1 MLRLSP
7 AVAFSVIT
15 IASCD
20 TEAPDASPQSA
31 EYSGPAVFAE
41 TPQARLM
48 KVLDLNGDGSLT
60 QGEFV
65 YVSDNVHFAE
75 ADLDVNGRVDEA
87 ELRTLVENITPLK
100 KGYRGRQLH
109 DPVPKKG
116 PQSTSIGK
124 PKRKKKKKRYKSQ

>member
-1 MLRLSP
+1 MFIHIVMVSTVLL
-7 AVAFSVIT
+7 
-15 IASCD
+15 SCD

-100 KGYRGRQLH
+100 KGYRGRQLQ

-124 PKRKKKKKRYKSQ
+124 SKRKKKKRQYKSQ